1 MKAYLRE
8 LIALAQTKLLAVHL
22 VREYLQARIL
32 QSLQR
37 AGAMQTLAFHG
48 GTSLRFLYD
57 IPRYSEDLDFALE
70 LHPQTYDFRAYLQQ
84 IRRDFSAEA
93 YTVDIKLNE
102 KQVVHKAFVRFR
114 GLLHELDLSG
124 HADEVLAIKIEV
136 DTNPPSHA
144 GLMTTPLNKYVPSH
158 LQHHD
163 SATLL
168 AGKLCAILQR
178 DYVKGRDIYDL
189 WWYLNQPQWPE
200 PNLAYFNQ
208 CLQQGGW
215 VNDPLTPANWR
226 MILREKMVPLKWS
239 HVMEDVGS
247 FIIDLD
253 EQTGFNKE
261 KLLALLAAGKDE
273 LPK

>member
-1 MKAYLRE
+1 MKAFLRE
-8 LIALAQTKLLAVHL
+8 LIAPAQTKLLAIHL

-70 LHPQTYDFRAYLQQ
+70 LHPETYDFRAYLRQ
-84 IRRDFSAEA
+84 ITRDFSAEA
-93 YTVDIKLNE
+93 YAVDIKLNE

-114 GLLHELDLSG
+114 GLLHELGLSG

-136 DTNPPSHA
+136 DTSPPSHA
-144 GLMTTPLNKYVPSH
+144 GLMTTPLYKYVPLHS
-158 LQHHD
+158 QHHD
-163 SATLL
+163 PATLL
-168 AGKLCAILQR
+168 AGKVCAILQR
-178 DYVKGRDIYDL
+178 NYTKGRDIYDL
-189 WWYLNQPQWPE
+189 WWYLTQPEWPE
-200 PNLAYFNQ
+200 PNLEYLEQ

-215 VNDPLTPANWR
+215 KNDSLSTADWQ
-226 MILREKMVPLKWS
+226 MVVREKLLPLNWPL
-239 HVMEDVGS
+239 VMEDVGS

-261 KLLALLAAGKDE
+261 KLLALLD
-273 LPK
+273 